1 MDKKYLQSVI
11 PFAASVN
18 FKVDNASGTLFGS
31 YKGFNVML
39 FPLFNL
45 RSFQLSVAVKRQ
57 GVSPSLPE
65 MQQIAAMSKKF
76 LGACAVNGYRVDFN
90 VKPSGLSIKSTVNN
104 NLLHALEAVAVN
116 LSKLGYENCCQV
128 CGQTENVGTYFAY
141 NCTAR
146 LCDSCHQTYVERNDA
161 VRQEKSK
168 KTENIVGGIIGA
180 LLGSLIGAAAI
191 IIISQLGY
199 IAAISG
205 VIMGVCALKGYELL
219 GGKLSKAGI
228 IISSLIMVIMVFL
241 SNQLDWAI
249 ILHNEYP
256 SYGIFDAFKMMNYLL
271 FNDGIELSA
280 YLPQLFLLYIFTF
293 VGAAP
298 TVSTALRKQNMPDIL
313 YRMDESAPSQS
324 NTGESVLNGNS
335 INN

>member
-116 LSKLGYENCCQV
+116 LSRLGYENCCQV

-146 LCDSCHQTYVERNDA
+146 LCDSCHQTYIERNDA
-161 VRQEKSK
+161 VKQEKSK

-191 IIISQLGY
+191 IIFSQLGY

-228 IISSLIMVIMVFL
+228 VISSIIMVIMVYL
-241 SNQLDWAI
+241 SFQLDLAI
-249 ILHNEYP
+249 VLHNEYP
-256 SYGIFDAFKMMNYLL
+256 AYGIFDAFKLIN
-271 FNDGIELSA
+271 GIVFYDAASF
-280 YLPQLFLLYIFTF
+280 LPHLILLYIFTF

-298 TVSTALRKQNMPDIL
+298 TVSAALRKQNMPDIL

>member
-104 NLLHALEAVAVN
+104 NLLHALEAVAAN
-116 LSKLGYENCCQV
+116 LSRLGYENCCQV

-146 LCDSCHQTYVERNDA
+146 LCDSCHQTYIERNNA
-161 VRQEKSK
+161 VKQEKSK
-168 KTENIVGGIIGA
+168 KAENIVGGIIGA
-180 LLGSLIGAAAI
+180 FLGSLIGAAAI
-191 IIISQLGY
+191 ILISQLGY

-228 IISSLIMVIMVFL
+228 IISSLIMIVMVFL

-256 SYGIFDAFKMMNYLL
+256 AYGIFEAFKMMNYLL
-271 FNDGIELSA
+271 LNDGIDLSV
-280 YLPQLFLLYIFTF
+280 YIPQLFLLYIFTF

-298 TVSTALRKQNMPDIL
+298 TVSTAMRKQNMPDIL
-313 YRMDESAPSQS
+313 YRMDEPEQTTD
-324 NTGESVLNGNS
+324 NTAESV
-335 INN
+335 IN

>member
-146 LCDSCHQTYVERNDA
+146 LCNSCHQTYVERNDA

-191 IIISQLGY
+191 IIFSQLGY

-228 IISSLIMVIMVFL
+228 VISSIIMVIMVYL
-241 SNQLDWAI
+241 SFQLDLAI
-249 ILHNEYP
+249 VLHNEYP
-256 SYGIFDAFKMMNYLL
+256 AYGIFDAFKLI
-271 FNDGIELSA
+271 NDIVFYDAASF
-280 YLPQLFLLYIFTF
+280 LPHLILLYIFTF

-298 TVSTALRKQNMPDIL
+298 TVSAALRKQNMPDIL

>member
-11 PFAASVN
+11 PFATSAN
-18 FKVDNASGTLFGS
+18 LKLDNASGTLFGN

-45 RSFQLSVAVKRQ
+45 RTFQISVAVKRQ

-104 NLLHALEAVAVN
+104 NLLHALEAVAAN
-116 LSKLGYENCCQV
+116 LSRLGYENCCQV
-128 CGQTENVGTYFAY
+128 CGQTDNVGTYFAY

-146 LCDSCHQTYVERNDA
+146 LCDSCHQTYIERNDA
-161 VRQEKSK
+161 VKQEKSK
-168 KTENIVGGIIGA
+168 KAENIVGGIIGA

-191 IIISQLGY
+191 ILISQLGY

-228 IISSLIMVIMVFL
+228 IISSLIMIVMVFL

-256 SYGIFDAFKMMNYLL
+256 AYGIFEAFKMMNYLL
-271 FNDGIELSA
+271 LNDGIDLSV
-280 YLPQLFLLYIFTF
+280 YIPQLFLLYIFTL

-298 TVSTALRKQNMPDIL
+298 TVSTAMRKQNMPDIL
-313 YRMDESAPSQS
+313 YRMDEPEQTTD
-324 NTGESVLNGNS
+324 NTAESV
-335 INN
+335 IN

>member
-1 MDKKYLQSVI
+1 
-11 PFAASVN
+11 
-18 FKVDNASGTLFGS
+18 
-31 YKGFNVML
+31 ML

-191 IIISQLGY
+191 IIFSQLGY

-228 IISSLIMVIMVFL
+228 VISSIIMVIMVYL
-241 SNQLDWAI
+241 SFQLDLAI
-249 ILHNEYP
+249 VLHNEYP
-256 SYGIFDAFKMMNYLL
+256 AYGIFDAFKLIN
-271 FNDGIELSA
+271 GIVFYDAASF
-280 YLPQLFLLYIFTF
+280 LPHLILLYFFTF

-298 TVSTALRKQNMPDIL
+298 TVSAALRKQNMPDIL